1 MELSFDLCHGYI
13 CNAEKDIDLPKD
25 EKTNVDRPNVSR
37 PVKPVIVSEP
47 INIPISNEPTS
58 LEQ

>member
-13 CNAEKDIDLPKD
+13 CNAEKDIEFAK
-25 EKTNVDRPNVSR
+25 EETVNVDKPNGYR

-47 INIPISNEPTS
+47 INIPTTNEPTS
-58 LEQ
+58 LE